1 MYTLVHSLS
10 LSVQELDIDH
20 IIGVITTE
28 LREYGSVQM
37 VSDFKHCKRCHP
49 IEGLNAY
56 FESKSKSCTLYD
68 DVCHILERKDHEKEH
83 AIGSSDEYGDGEE
96 IEHQR
101 TSTFAR
107 MKPHSLKFM
116 RVLDDYHCYFL
127 HKMDEIRAEQ
137 YL

>member
-1 MYTLVHSLS
+1 M
-10 LSVQELDIDH
+10 DIDH
-20 IIGVITTE
+20 IIGVLTTE
-28 LREYGSVQM
+28 LKEYGSVQM
-37 VSDFKHCKRCHP
+37 VSDFKHCKRCHSVDA
-49 IEGLNAY
+49 LNSY

-68 DVCHILERKDHEKEH
+68 AVCHIRERKDHEKEH
-83 AIGSSDEYGDGEE
+83 AIGSSSSDEYGDGEE

-116 RVLDDYHCYFL
+116 RVLDDYHCYFM